1 MVAIRVLVRLG
12 HRLRWAL
19 LILVAWVGTATAGYR
34 IIEGWSWF
42 DAFYMTIIT
51 IFTIGYQE
59 VHPLTIGGRIW
70 SMVVIGAGFL
80 IVASVAAEL
89 ASGSL
94 ARLWGE
100 NKLERELS
108 DLHDHYIICGLGRV
122 GWQVA
127 LALHQQGAVFGVVDP
142 AKNKHVDELRNW
154 NVPYLAGDA
163 TEDAVLQRMRIDRA
177 RGLVTAASTDAINI
191 YLTLT
196 ARGLNSDLVIAA
208 RAEEPSA
215 ESKLYRAGANY
226 VLAPTAVGGR
236 KLATLLTRP
245 LVAEYIDSVL
255 YGEELPFFTE
265 QVELGPTSPLC
276 TLTIAE
282 LQARIAPKH
291 QGPAVIA
298 LKPAGEGLFAPHPPG
313 TRKLVAGDVLVVAGR
328 EEEIAPLRD
337 LSY

>member
-1 MVAIRVLVRLG
+1 MLAIKVLVRLG
-12 HRLRWAL
+12 SRLRWAL
-19 LILVAWVGTATAGYR
+19 LILVTWVATATTGYR
-34 IIEGWSWF
+34 VIEGWSWF

-59 VHPLTIGGRIW
+59 VHPLTMSGRIW
-70 SMVVIGAGFL
+70 SIVVIGAGFL

-89 ASGSL
+89 ASGPL

-142 AKNKHVDELRNW
+142 ENRHSEDLQTW

-177 RGLVTAASTDAINI
+177 RGLVAAASTDAINI
-191 YLTLT
+191 YVTLT
-196 ARGLNSDLVIAA
+196 ARGLSSDLIIAA

-215 ESKLYRAGANY
+215 ERKLYRAGANF

-245 LVAEYIDSVL
+245 VVAEYIDSVL
-255 YGEELPFFTE
+255 YDDDLPFFTE
-265 QVELGPTSPLC
+265 QVELTPTSPLC
-276 TLTIAE
+276 ALTIAE
-282 LQARIAPKH
+282 LQARIAPEH
-291 QGPAVIA
+291 HGPAVIA
-298 LKPAGEGLFAPHPPG
+298 VKAAGEGLFTPHPPG
-313 TRKLVAGDVLVVAGR
+313 TRTLAAGDVLVAAGT

-337 LSY
+337 LSH

>member
-1 MVAIRVLVRLG
+1 MLAIKVLIRLG
-12 HRLRWAL
+12 RRLRWAL
-19 LILVAWVGTATAGYR
+19 LILVTWVATATTGYR
-34 IIEGWSWF
+34 VIEEWSWF
-42 DAFYMTIIT
+42 DSFYMTIIT

-59 VHPLTIGGRIW
+59 VHPLTMAGRIW
-70 SMVVIGAGFL
+70 SIVVIGAGFL

-89 ASGSL
+89 ASGPL

-127 LALHQQGAVFGVVDP
+127 LTLHQQGAVFGVVDP
-142 AKNKHVDELRNW
+142 ENRHAEDLQIW
-154 NVPYLAGDA
+154 NVPHLAGDA

-177 RGLVTAASTDAINI
+177 RGLVAAASTDAINI
-191 YLTLT
+191 YVTLT

-215 ESKLYRAGANY
+215 ERKLYRAGANF

-245 LVAEYIDSVL
+245 VVAEYIDSVL
-255 YGEELPFFTE
+255 YGDDLPFFTE
-265 QVELGPTSPLC
+265 QVELAPTSPLC

-282 LQARIAPKH
+282 LQARIAPEH

-313 TRKLVAGDVLVVAGR
+313 TRKLVAGDVLVVAGT

-337 LSY
+337 LSH